1 MTLTTSEKYK
11 RERDKKRK
19 KNPLPQHLLTFT
31 IPYFIVTSIM
41 IPTGYHYTWLSE
53 EMLMMG
59 YHESRMSWHEQTIT
73 STNVF
78 FASYSHL
85 YSALNQMRTQIPL
98 VKKWINIY
106 TYKLTTMWLIYT
118 HLGKIIS
125 WSLTFGLQ
133 KGVADSKSFSGIKK
147 KKTFSNKIEQY
158 ISSDL

>member
-11 RERDKKRK
+11 RERDKKEK
-19 KNPLPQHLLTFT
+19 KKILFLNICLLSLYS
-31 IPYFIVTSIM
+31 YFHCDQ
-41 IPTGYHYTWLSE
+41 YHDTNRISLHMAFRRDAHDGLSWIT
-53 EMLMMG
+53 
-59 YHESRMSWHEQTIT
+59 MSWHEQTIT

-85 YSALNQMRTQIPL
+85 YSALNQMRTQIFL

-147 KKTFSNKIEQY
+147 KISNKIEQY